1 MQNIL
6 GIWTLRVRVLAGVQ
20 KIYDFWPA
28 ANILCFFGRQPKSI
42 NYFMFTSSQFCNIRG
57 KAFSIEIDPK
67 YHVEPDHGVRPIPVI
82 SAPTFSRRL
91 CVQINMIY
99 PFKKH
104 S

>member
-1 MQNIL
+1 MF
-6 GIWTLRVRVLAGVQ
+6 
-20 KIYDFWPA
+20 FWPPA
-28 ANILCFFGRQPKSI
+28 KKSKP
-42 NYFMFTSSQFCNIRG
+42 FMFTQFTQFCNIRG

-67 YHVEPDHGVRPIPVI
+67 YHVEPDHGVKPITVI
-82 SAPTFSRRL
+82 SAATFSRPL